1 MSQPGKN
8 ISGEDNMAN
17 NDEQER
23 ERFEAWW
30 DAEYKHLESSK
41 YTDAVPH
48 IKYGFWQAWLA
59 RSKQG
64 D

>member
-1 MSQPGKN
+1 
-8 ISGEDNMAN
+8 MAN